1 MQTVT
6 QPKALEKPMAA
17 NVAPPSRKRSA
28 SAVTNGSKAFIQ
40 GDGNSPWYRRFKDLL
55 ALHVDD
61 LGGEPALS
69 EAQMSLCR
77 RAATLEVELER
88 IEGQLSLGNAADLDA
103 YNRHAGGLRRILE
116 SLGIERRKR
125 DITPDFKAYVAA
137 KTKGAQA

>member
-1 MQTVT
+1 M
-6 QPKALEKPMAA
+6 
-17 NVAPPSRKRSA
+17 
-28 SAVTNGSKAFIQ
+28 TNGSKAFIQ